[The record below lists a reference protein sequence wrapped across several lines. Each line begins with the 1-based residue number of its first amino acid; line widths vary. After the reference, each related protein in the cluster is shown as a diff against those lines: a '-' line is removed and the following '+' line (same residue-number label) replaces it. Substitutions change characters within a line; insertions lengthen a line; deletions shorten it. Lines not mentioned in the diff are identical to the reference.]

1 MDGGREE
8 RRVDRRDLIEQRV
21 ARLADDFGHYVQ
33 VYDRQ
38 VSFTS
43 EQLAAHRA
51 CIALRRQAGSVRAA
65 VMDENFVHAL
75 LRTLRAW
82 RIGVRASR
90 LVPAQEFTAALE
102 AALPS
107 LEGLEHLAIEDEL
120 LPADITGRLWSLISS
135 LGIVENNA
143 KIVACTKALHHLL
156 PDLVMPMDREYTG
169 KFFQFHLP
177 EWQDP
182 GSQRRIFQL
191 AYAQFAAIAQ
201 QAHPGQY
208 VTGHGWR
215 TSSSKIIDN
224 ALIGF
229 CKTEISGI
237 PPTAAM
243 PGTGTAG
250 SISFEVPGYPPV
262 KNEALSMLG
271 TGHPHAPRVR
281 LLLEAAQEA
290 CAAQAFT
297 PADDLDVIL
306 RCPPGQNSADAT
318 NYLGGIA
325 DALEDKSNRG
335 PLDHLGALATV
346 RLYRNDRQIKQVSY
360 REIEADQP
368 SYTVAIR
375 LATPPGHHA
384 EQPDLHCSSR
394 TSSAWANWF
403 VCAGVNAAGTVMS
416 WPASRSRAWACGSG
430 P

>member
-1 MDGGREE
+1 MDGGWED
-8 RRVDRRDLIEQRV
+8 RRVNRRDLIEQRV
-21 ARLADDFGHYVQ
+21 ARLADDFGQYVQ

-43 EQLAAHRA
+43 EQLAAHRT
-51 CIALRRQAGSVRAA
+51 CIALRRQAGSVREAIR
-65 VMDENFVHAL
+65 DEDFVHAL

-90 LVPAQEFTAALE
+90 LVPAREFVAALE

-107 LEGLEHLAIEDEL
+107 LEGLEHLAIEGD
-120 LPADITGRLWSLISS
+120 LPADITERLWSLISS

-143 KIVACTKALHHLL
+143 KIVAFTKALHHLL
-156 PDLVMPMDREYTG
+156 PDLVVPMDREYTG

-215 TSSSKIIDN
+215 TSPTKIIDN

-229 CKTEISGI
+229 CKTEISGT
-237 PPTAAM
+237 PPSVAM
-243 PGTGTAG
+243 QGPATAG

-271 TGHPHAPRVR
+271 AGHPYAPRVR
-281 LLLEAAQEA
+281 LLLEAAREA
-290 CAAQAFT
+290 CAAQTFT
-297 PADDLDVIL
+297 PADDGQLGLDVIL
-306 RCPPGQNSADAT
+306 RCPPGQNPADAT

-325 DALEDKSNRG
+325 DVLEDKSHRG
-335 PLDHLGALATV
+335 PLDHLGTLAARTALPQ
-346 RLYRNDRQIKQVSY
+346 RP
-360 REIEADQP
+360 ADQ
-368 SYTVAIR
+368 
-375 LATPPGHHA
+375 
-384 EQPDLHCSSR
+384 
-394 TSSAWANWF
+394 
-403 VCAGVNAAGTVMS
+403 AG
-416 WPASRSRAWACGSG
+416 
-430 P
+430 